1 MAFKAEELT
10 SKIFPA
16 SGTGVW
22 MACPQDT
29 LGKGKPCG
37 DQTKKP
43 CPQDTVRPNEPCPQ
57 DTQPPRK
64 PPKRSGGLDAAALA
78 LLQAQLRD
86 RLAQGSLA
94 AGR

>member
-16 SGTGVW
+16 SGIGAW

-43 CPQDTVRPNEPCPQ
+43 CPEYTKAPDGGHPCPE
-57 DTQPPRK
+57 DTRK
-64 PPKRSGGLDAAALA
+64 PPKAGELDGGALV

-86 RLAQGSLA
+86 RLIRSPLA
-94 AGR
+94 AGL

>member
-1 MAFKAEELT
+1 VFKAEELT

-16 SGTGVW
+16 SGTEIW

-29 LGKGKPCG
+29 MDKGKPCG

-43 CPQDTVRPNEPCPQ
+43 CPLNTKPPEPCPQ
-57 DTQPPRK
+57 DSRK
-64 PPKRSGGLDAAALA
+64 PPKKAGELDGDALV

-86 RLAQGSLA
+86 RLASPFA
-94 AGR
+94 AGL